1 MVRCRRNSGHG
12 DGIVGGEAVSI
23 QIVDIVLF
31 SHDGRQR
38 NLKLNAGEVNVIT
51 GASKTGKSALVDVVD
66 YCFGSGECRVPEGP
80 IRRCVSWFGLRL
92 KLGKGHA
99 FIARRCPGPRSTSS
113 EECFVTVADSVEIPA
128 FQNLRQTT
136 NTKGLVALVGGWT
149 GIGENIHDPLPG
161 QTRPSLAA
169 NIRHALAMC
178 FQPQDEIIRRNQ
190 LFHGAGDHW
199 FAQALKDTLPYF
211 LGAVDDDHVR
221 RREELRR
228 LRDQLR
234 SCERRL
240 AADQR
245 ASGRGRL
252 QGRCVVGS
260 SQRCGLDRCNATV
273 MGRNNACA
281 SKCRLNTCFKG
292 RPQAAGRHRVFPPC
306 RGEGSVT

>member
-1 MVRCRRNSGHG
+1 M
-12 DGIVGGEAVSI
+12 SI

-161 QTRPSLAA
+161 RPGHHWLLTFDTRWRCAS
-169 NIRHALAMC
+169 NRRTKS
-178 FQPQDEIIRRNQ
+178 FGEISSFTGRVTT
-190 LFHGAGDHW
+190 GS
-199 FAQALKDTLPYF
+199 
-211 LGAVDDDHVR
+211 R
-221 RREELRR
+221 RR
-228 LRDQLR
+228 
-234 SCERRL
+234 
-240 AADQR
+240 
-245 ASGRGRL
+245 
-252 QGRCVVGS
+252 
-260 SQRCGLDRCNATV
+260 
-273 MGRNNACA
+273 
-281 SKCRLNTCFKG
+281 
-292 RPQAAGRHRVFPPC
+292 
-306 RGEGSVT
+306 